1 MPNDSAGH
9 TCAFDVI
16 ASDIDHMGHVNN
28 TVYLRWIQE
37 AVISFWHRIA
47 PGDALESVAR
57 VAIKHEITYRCPA
70 FLDQRV
76 DCQSASK
83 RDPLR
88 RAAYRGWP
96 RDFVSLIAATCID
109 SCLT

>member
-83 RDPLR
+83 RDPLPASKWDPLR
-88 RAAYRGWP
+88 RAAYRG
-96 RDFVSLIAATCID
+96 
-109 SCLT
+109 